1 MILDRSKAPEFKV
14 PEDFELLPP
23 DKHLLS
29 NGSTLYHVQ
38 TPGLNAV
45 KIEVI
50 GKGNRASLPVSQTL
64 VPAFTLMLLQ
74 EGTHHM
80 TGDELA
86 NFFDFH
92 ASEVHPITTFGHEG
106 LGLLSTKKHL
116 DQILPAFFS
125 LFTEAIFPEEILAK
139 RKSQKQLSL
148 KLEKEKTSARAGKL
162 FRSSL
167 FGKLHPYGVE
177 PEAEHVQIISQELL
191 KFYYNEMLWQEIEV
205 FVTGDFTATEIK
217 QYCEAFGKLPNRK
230 PIEKV
235 LLPALN
241 TIKGVVEERSNAVQ
255 SSIRIGYWSIPK
267 NHPDFIALSVFNTI
281 LGGYFGARLIK
292 NIREDKGHTYG
303 IYSNLTEIGDQNYW
317 VIAADVQKEFTQEV
331 IREIYLEIEKL
342 TLEPLSS
349 EELEVVRNYLIGQML
364 KHFSSSFEL
373 IERFRSVHYS
383 GMDLSYFDRK
393 LAYLKSF
400 SSQDMIAIGQKY
412 FSKPPFIEVVVG

>member
-23 DKHLLS
+23 DEYKLG
-29 NGSTLYHVQ
+29 NGSKLYHVQ
-38 TPGLNAV
+38 TTGLDAV

-50 GKGNRASLPVSQTL
+50 GKGNRASLPISQTL

-74 EGTHHM
+74 DGTTKM
-80 TGDELA
+80 SGDELA
-86 NFFDFH
+86 DFFDFH

-116 DQILPAFFS
+116 AEVLPTFFS
-125 LFTEAIFPEEILAK
+125 LFSDAVFPEDILAK
-139 RKSQKQLSL
+139 RKSQKQLGL

-162 FRSSL
+162 FRSCL
-167 FGKLHPYGVE
+167 FGNLHPYGVE
-177 PEAEHVQIISQELL
+177 PEAAHVEIISRELL
-191 KFYYNEMLWQEIEV
+191 QFYYREMLWQGIEV
-205 FVTGDFTATEIK
+205 FVTGDFAEEEIK
-217 QYCEAFGKLPNRK
+217 HLCEAFAKLPNRK
-230 PIEKV
+230 PAETV
-235 LLPALN
+235 LLPAVN
-241 TIKGVVEERSNAVQ
+241 TIHRAVEERVNAVQ
-255 SSIRIGYWSIPK
+255 SSIRIGHWSIPK

-303 IYSNLTEIGDQNYW
+303 IYSSLTEIGDDNYW

-342 TLEPLSS
+342 TKEPLGT
-349 EELEVVRNYLIGQML
+349 EELETVRNYLIGQML
-364 KHFSSSFEL
+364 KQFSSSFDL
-373 IERFRSVHYS
+373 IDRFRSVHYS

-400 SSQDMIAIGQKY
+400 SAQDMIAIGQKY
-412 FSKPPFIEVVVG
+412 FSWPPFIEVVVG